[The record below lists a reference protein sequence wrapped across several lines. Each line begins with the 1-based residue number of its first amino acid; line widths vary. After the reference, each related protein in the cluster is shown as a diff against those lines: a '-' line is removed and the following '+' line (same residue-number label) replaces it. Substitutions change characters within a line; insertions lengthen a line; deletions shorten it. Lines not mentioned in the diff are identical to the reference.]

1 MDGYTIKEAASVL
14 GVPKGRVWE
23 LVARGILAG
32 TPVDGGGMRV
42 YLQGRPSE
50 PILSTPQRR
59 PAEPDDR
66 PRSANGNGGEH
77 GQPGFEASPF
87 RELLTE
93 FRNLT
98 ERYGQALLA
107 LGEARGEVASLRT
120 RVEILEARVDLR
132 LPSSAP
138 FVQWS
143 PPTGAPAN
151 EQAEPSPGVDTEPA
165 AEPAEPVAD
174 APAFS
179 AEEGPAAELEEPP
192 SAPVEMAAQ
201 AAAATPARKQRQRR
215 RRQDPRSAT
224 EVFAEA
230 LVRAQDPTPAELPG
244 GDEAQ
249 AALDD
254 LRERIRR
261 ESADELLEPGESPA
275 AALPEAFE
283 HAAQPAADLVG
294 DEGMTQELD
303 AAEAFE
309 AIGFA
314 EAAAPAEAV
323 ELDSFLADDE
333 LGGTFEEP
341 VAEEPLIEEALIEEA
356 LAAEALAAEPEVD
369 RAIEGEAVAAA
380 GEIESP
386 SQPLESSMTSKESE
400 PVVATR
406 DEEIG
411 SLDGAPIEAASQ
423 PIEAASQREAP
434 APAYSSEWDEP
445 DWIAEEDVDW
455 GAGDVQ
461 QTQEPVAMGETP
473 EIGWDELPEA
483 TAAPPPAEAPEAPEV
498 EPTSAVTEP
507 SESAGSQE
515 TLMPRA
521 IPIDPREPASDDG
534 GMAPEASSAPADAA
548 RGASSGATAAPEE
561 ELMWL
566 GDEFETSSPTW
577 GASGRATTAVRP
589 NAVET
594 GVSAA
599 EDEALSRLA
608 VERGW
613 DDAELQ
619 AIRSLLAQPGR
630 AVLDVVEAAPS
641 EAAEPVPSR
650 DVRQDEA
657 AEETRAPE
665 VREEE
670 AFNWERGP
678 SAWTP
683 PALARPSQELPGGV
697 ELDRAMAAFEVSA
710 WSKETPERA
719 TDEVAIT
726 QPTEPS
732 APEPVQ
738 AEMQPPIA
746 AEPQEPQRADEDWL
760 RGRRGPAAN
769 AYRRL
774 RRLFP

>member
-66 PRSANGNGGEH
+66 PRIANGNGGEH

-151 EQAEPSPGVDTEPA
+151 EQAEPSPGVDAEPA
-165 AEPAEPVAD
+165 AEPAEPVAE

-356 LAAEALAAEPEVD
+356 RVEEALAAEPEVD

-380 GEIESP
+380 DEIESP
-386 SQPLESSMTSKESE
+386 SQPLESSMASKESE
-400 PVVATR
+400 PAVASR

-411 SLDGAPIEAASQ
+411 ARDAMPAEDAAQ
-423 PIEAASQREAP
+423 QEAP

-461 QTQEPVAMGETP
+461 QTQEPVAIGETP

-483 TAAPPPAEAPEAPEV
+483 TAAPPPAEAPAAPEV

-521 IPIDPREPASDDG
+521 IPIDPRELESDVR
-534 GMAPEASSAPADAA
+534 GMAPEASSAPAD
-548 RGASSGATAAPEE
+548 
-561 ELMWL
+561 
-566 GDEFETSSPTW
+566 
-577 GASGRATTAVRP
+577 GASGRATTAVLP

-613 DDAELQ
+613 DDGELQ

-670 AFNWERGP
+670 AFDWERGP

-697 ELDRAMAAFEVSA
+697 EVDRAMAAFEVSA
-710 WSKETPERA
+710 RSKETPERA

-726 QPTEPS
+726 QQTEPS
-732 APEPVQ
+732 APELAQ